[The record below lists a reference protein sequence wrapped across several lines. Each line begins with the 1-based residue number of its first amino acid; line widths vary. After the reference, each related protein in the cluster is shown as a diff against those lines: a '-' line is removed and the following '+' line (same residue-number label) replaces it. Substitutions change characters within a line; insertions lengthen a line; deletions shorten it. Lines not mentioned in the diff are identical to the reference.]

1 MRQNVIDSADGTQ
14 ESSGNIDHHD
24 PAQKIKDM
32 LVVQV
37 KEGDN
42 IERALK
48 KYKRKFEKTKVLKD
62 LRNRQAFE
70 KPSVTNREANKKA
83 VYVEQLKRNLSEI

>member
-1 MRQNVIDSADGTQ
+1 
-14 ESSGNIDHHD
+14 
-24 PAQKIKDM
+24 M

-70 KPSVTNREANKKA
+70 KPSVTNRELIKK
-83 VYVEQLKRNLSEI
+83 LFT

>member
-1 MRQNVIDSADGTQ
+1 
-14 ESSGNIDHHD
+14 
-24 PAQKIKDM
+24 M

-70 KPSVTNREANKKA
+70 KPSVTNREAKKKA

>member
-1 MRQNVIDSADGTQ
+1 
-14 ESSGNIDHHD
+14 
-24 PAQKIKDM
+24 M

>member
-1 MRQNVIDSADGTQ
+1 MAS
-14 ESSGNIDHHD
+14 
-24 PAQKIKDM
+24 IKSIHIFAAHLKFKNM

-48 KYKRKFEKTKVLKD
+48 KYKRKFEKTKVLKE

-70 KPSVTNREANKKA
+70 KPSVINREARKKA
-83 VYVEQLKRNLSEI
+83 VYVEQLKRTLTEI

>member
-1 MRQNVIDSADGTQ
+1 
-14 ESSGNIDHHD
+14 
-24 PAQKIKDM
+24 M

-48 KYKRKFEKTKVLKD
+48 KYKRKFEKTKVLRE
-62 LRNRQAFE
+62 LRNRQAYT
-70 KPSVTNREANKKA
+70 KPTTERRESRKKA
-83 VYVEQLKRNLSEI
+83 VYTEKIRRTLDTSID

>member
-1 MRQNVIDSADGTQ
+1 
-14 ESSGNIDHHD
+14 
-24 PAQKIKDM
+24 M

-48 KYKRKFEKTKVLKD
+48 KYKRKFEKTKVLRD
-62 LRNRQAFE
+62 LRARQAFI
-70 KPSVTNREANKKA
+70 KPSVINREANRKA
-83 VYVEQLKRNLSEI
+83 VYVETLIRTNEEGE